1 MAKEYSS
8 NSRAALLAFVI
19 CGVCMIASFVSR
31 HKFSKKKKRQILD
44 HLHHEPTFSSG
55 PLILSLNHKHL
66 RLFFTPA
73 LCAKA
78 VLGAPAH
85 AKAYGLREGNEVT
98 CPIQGCIESA
108 FGKLWSTGHAGP
120 FDTSSFACLCLF
132 LKSFH
137 LICLVFQ
144 KTFLLDRTSKPPTYP
159 VHRCAYHKLLRSCQL
174 QEADTSHCQHRC
186 CQGLWVELALSN
198 LSQPLSQQRGK
209 NKLLA
214 LHDIFG
220 SSFLSPSL
228 TSLHLATTLL
238 PWSTASGQHQ

>member
-1 MAKEYSS
+1 MNPDLHPTKVA
-8 NSRAALLAFVI
+8 RAAWPRSTHPTAEPH
-19 CGVCMIASFVSR
+19 CS
-31 HKFSKKKKRQILD
+31 
-44 HLHHEPTFSSG
+44 HHEPTFSSG

-78 VLGAPAH
+78 VLGPPAH

-108 FGKLWSTGHAGP
+108 YGKLWSTGHAGP
-120 FDTSSFACLCLF
+120 FDPSSFACLCLF
-132 LKSFH
+132 SKSFH

-144 KTFLLDRTSKPPTYP
+144 KTFLLDRTSEPPTYP
-159 VHRCAYHKLLRSCQL
+159 VHGCAYHKLLRSCQL

-198 LSQPLSQQRGK
+198 LSQPLSHQRGK

-238 PWSTASGQHQ
+238 P